1 MKRIG
6 IYILLCLLRLA
17 ASADTVKQLQQKQKQ
32 LQQEM
37 EQTNKMLQ
45 QTKKDE
51 TSTLNKLQLLSKN
64 ISTQKQLIRTLG
76 SEITAL
82 DGEMHLLGLQ
92 RDSLQGE

>member
-6 IYILLCLLRLA
+6 IYILLCLLSLA

-32 LQQEM
+32 LQQEI

-82 DGEMHLLGLQ
+82 DDEMQLLGLQ
-92 RDSLQGE
+92 RDSLQG

>member
-6 IYILLCLLRLA
+6 IYILFCMLSLA

-32 LQQEM
+32 LQQEI

-51 TSTLNKLQLLSKN
+51 TSMLNKL
-64 ISTQKQLIRTLG
+64 
-76 SEITAL
+76 
-82 DGEMHLLGLQ
+82 
-92 RDSLQGE
+92 